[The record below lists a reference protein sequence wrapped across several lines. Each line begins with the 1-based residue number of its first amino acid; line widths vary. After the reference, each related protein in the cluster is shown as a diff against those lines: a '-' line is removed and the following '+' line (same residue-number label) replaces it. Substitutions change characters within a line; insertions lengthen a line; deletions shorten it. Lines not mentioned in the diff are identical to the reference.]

1 MSASGIAPT
10 SHAAPASSTHSATPP
25 AGHNGGNAAV
35 SHTSTTQSPPTAP
48 GTGQKV
54 NKLV

>member
-10 SHAAPASSTHSATPP
+10 SHTPP
-25 AGHNGGNAAV
+25 ATSTHGSTPPASHGGGNAAV
-35 SHTSTTQSPPTAP
+35 SHTAATQPPPSAP